1 MNKFSKSPKSDMD
14 HAYDD
19 IRDAAR
25 AEARKIS
32 RRLTDVMYVEIDAV
46 FRAALLAGE
55 EITDATLNIDDI
67 KAKALAVVKKQLS
80 A

>member
-1 MNKFSKSPKSDMD
+1 MD